1 MLNSA
6 ENGTAMP
13 QSRII
18 EDLSARLGEII
29 AAGPAKDVEK
39 NLRAMLSA
47 AFAKFD
53 LATREELGIQA
64 KVLARTREKLSELEA
79 RIAELEA
86 GLRKQ

>member
-6 ENGTAMP
+6 ENGKAMP
-13 QSRII
+13 QTRIF

-53 LATREELGIQA
+53 LATREELEIQA

-86 GLRKQ
+86 GLRKR